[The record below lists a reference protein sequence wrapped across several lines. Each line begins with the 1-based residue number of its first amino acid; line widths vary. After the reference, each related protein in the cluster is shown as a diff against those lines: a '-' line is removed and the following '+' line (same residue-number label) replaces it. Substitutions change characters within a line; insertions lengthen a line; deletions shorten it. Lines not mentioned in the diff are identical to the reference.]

1 MLSSSGKREADR
13 RRLARLLGAL
23 LPAALLLSPPALMAQ
38 DDGAA
43 PRPAPRWPDGRIS
56 LTGPPGE
63 IGNWDGRPGST
74 LAFNM
79 SRDALDQSGF
89 GSLNLPTNLTIDEV
103 PFQAWARDVYNQ
115 RQASFT
121 KDDPHTRCKPSGGP
135 RMFHTPYGFEVLQL
149 PDSAEIIFVS
159 VGAPH
164 SWRVVH
170 MDGREHP
177 ASPAPT
183 WFGDSVGHW
192 EGDTLVVD
200 TVGFNDKFWL
210 TREGIPHTTELH
222 LIERFTRRDFDT
234 LVYEVTIDDPGAYT
248 DTWSGGWLIPWV
260 PGNEPFD
267 YLCQENN
274 LDAERMVG
282 PDAER

>member
-1 MLSSSGKREADR
+1 MM
-13 RRLARLLGAL
+13 
-23 LPAALLLSPPALMAQ
+23 PQAAAAGLLSLSLAFGSLSAVAQADSETRPP
-38 DDGAA
+38 
-43 PRPAPRWPDGRIS
+43 PRWPDGTIS

-74 LAFNM
+74 LAFNT
-79 SRDALDQSGF
+79 SREALDQSGF
-89 GSLNLPTNLTIDEV
+89 GSLNLPSNLTVDEV
-103 PFQAWARDVYNQ
+103 PFQDWAREAYEY
-115 RQASFT
+115 RQATYT

-135 RMFHTPYGFEVLQL
+135 RMFHTPYGFEILQL
-149 PDSAEIIFVS
+149 REAQQIIFVS

-170 MDGREHP
+170 MDGRDHP
-177 ASPAPT
+177 ANPEPT
-183 WFGDSVGHW
+183 WFGHSIGHW

-200 TVGFNDKFWL
+200 TVGFNDKFWMV
-210 TREGIPHTTELH
+210 REGLPHTTQLH
-222 LIERFTRRDFDT
+222 LIERFTRRSFDE
-234 LVYEVTIDDPGAYT
+234 LVYEVTVDDPGAYT
-248 DTWSGGWLIPWV
+248 ATWSGGWIIPWV

-282 PDAER
+282 PQED